1 MECKNC
7 ELRQRQFYCEN
18 CLRHQYAKT
27 PFTDTATS
35 PDLARNAAYAT
46 FVFKLT
52 ILPPTEMSMSL
63 VHLVHSSLSNQLD
76 YFVQR

>member
-1 MECKNC
+1 MECKNY

-18 CLRHQYAKT
+18 CLRHQYAKKS

-35 PDLARNAAYAT
+35 PNLARNAACAT

-52 ILPPTEMSMSL
+52 ILPLTEMNMSL
-63 VHLVHSSLSNQLD
+63 VHLVHSSLLD
-76 YFVQR
+76 FFGQR